1 MYHLRSILE
10 KHPWWIGAIT
20 GRHRMIKNQIKS
32 NHIETN
38 QIKSNQIKSNVCRMF
53 LDQNIFGKNVF
64 GQYKRWLKWFCQNTS
79 GWTVD
84 ISLSYRLFF
93 HLGTAKYYIS
103 LRFVELDQYLPTGRY
118 SKHRRLNR
126 SRHKTIFPHRTSKFS
141 ANTESSL
148 LKNVQ
153 MQDRISATEISGIL
167 LN

>member
-1 MYHLRSILE
+1 MVYLGIIYHLRSILD

-38 QIKSNQIKSNVCRMF
+38 QIKSNQSKSNVCRMF

-64 GQYKRWLKWFCQNTS
+64 GQYKRWLKWFCQNIS

-118 SKHRRLNR
+118 SKHRRLSW
-126 SRHKTIFPHRTSKFS
+126 SRHKTIFPHRTDYGAK
-141 ANTESSL
+141 
-148 LKNVQ
+148 
-153 MQDRISATEISGIL
+153 
-167 LN
+167 